1 MRKSKILIRS
11 LVIIYLCFGFLSG
24 IGLCAEPDFCIN
36 ASDSS
41 GGWQKGMVTQR
52 KVAFTDKAKIKSKAQ
67 IYVPNK
73 GNYQL
78 VAYVYHNW
86 RKNCPC
92 IYVEAIDSAG
102 MSHAGYHKIENAW
115 YLGPQDQGRWFF
127 ISLSDNPYWDLPE
140 GIMGLTF
147 WAEARD
153 SAWGYISVPME
164 NKVSIA
170 QFFLIPVTG
179 SNSKTFLSWFPDIGS
194 GSGNWQICD
203 YDHAYATNLIKTSE
217 KNSLFCVNSTMPVTS
232 YYVGLLSVLPESDG
246 SLGVEIKNAASDKKS
261 LIKLKANKEWN
272 IVYMRPVKLNKG
284 ACSIYFKNLNQNKV
298 MIDYF
303 FLIPVGQSF
312 DDTSPVTKIA
322 G

>member
-11 LVIIYLCFGFLSG
+11 LFIIYLCFGFLLG
-24 IGLCAEPDFCIN
+24 LGLCAESDFCIN
-36 ASDSS
+36 ASDSA
-41 GGWQKGMVTQR
+41 GGWQKGIVTQR
-52 KVAFTDKAKIKSKAQ
+52 KVSFTDKAKIKSKAE
-67 IYVPNK
+67 IYVPRK

-78 VAYVYHNW
+78 VAYVHHNW

-102 MSHAGYHKIENAW
+102 MTHAGYHKIENAW

-127 ISLSDNPYWDLPE
+127 ISLSDNPYWGLSE
-140 GIMGLTF
+140 GTLRLTF

-153 SAWGYISVPME
+153 SAWGDIPVPME
-164 NKVSIA
+164 DKVSIA

-179 SNSKTFLSWFPDIGS
+179 SNSKTFLSWFPNIES

-203 YDHAYATNLIKTSE
+203 YDHTYATNLIKTSE
-217 KNSLFCVNSTMPVTS
+217 KNSLFCVNSAIPVTS
-232 YYVGLLSVLPESDG
+232 CYIGLLSVLSESDG
-246 SLGVEIKNAASDKKS
+246 SLEVGIKNAASVKKN
-261 LIKLKANKEWN
+261 LIKLKADRQWN

-303 FLIPVGQSF
+303 FLIPEGQAL
-312 DDTSPVTKIA
+312 DDTSPVTKI
-322 G
+322 GG